1 MTFTLSLITIA
12 ILYMAELLYFKVAD
26 HYKITDLPNVR
37 GSHQHMTIRGGGIIF
52 PLAIFLYAVYFEST
66 YVFFLAG
73 LFLISM
79 VSFIDDIKQVNNK
92 VRLVI
97 HLISVAF
104 LFYQL
109 DLFMMEWYLIAMAFF
124 FTIGTIN
131 AVNFMDGINGITGGY
146 SLVTLL
152 TLFYINYYH
161 IKFIDTNL
169 LFLSVFSVIVFI
181 FFNFRKR
188 AKCFA
193 GDVGSVAVGFTLVYL
208 IISLMMKSGDLKYI
222 LLLLIYGLD
231 VVSTIFFRIIRRER
245 ILEPH
250 RTHFYQFLA
259 NEYGLAQLSVAFI
272 YVFVQIIVNVIL
284 VNIDFNSNIL
294 LSILIFFSGIVFVNV
309 RIMLEGRSRLLGSI

>member
-1 MTFTLSLITIA
+1 
-12 ILYMAELLYFKVAD
+12 MAELLYFKVAD